1 MKWVWD
7 DGGRAAAGF
16 RGLAGDCVCRAIAI
30 ASGQDYRV
38 VYNAI
43 NKYAQG
49 GYPLRRR
56 GLRSSARTGVA
67 KPVYRRYLS
76 DLGWEWVPTMFVG
89 QGCRVHLRTGELP
102 GGRLV
107 VNCSRHLTAVI
118 DGVVHDIFD
127 PSRDGTRCVYGF
139 WQAQSATRQEPGCDR
154 W

>member
-56 GLRSSARTGVA
+56 GLRSSARTG
-67 KPVYRRYLS
+67 
-76 DLGWEWVPTMFVG
+76 
-89 QGCRVHLRTGELP
+89 ELP